1 MPTSGEPMR
10 RHFDVRRAVA
20 WVALVVTV
28 AAGHLSLPWLLE
40 FSLRRVTL
48 VNPGPAETIALQT
61 RRVVP
66 EPATLPPSPPP
77 PAKAQNG
84 EPPPLPPVSRT
95 PVSPGRTEDA
105 SRPPAEEALPAPS
118 VAPLDDTSGDSAV
131 LYTVSGQFGGRTV
144 AGNATLQWKID
155 PNAYVI
161 SLQVTASHQFTS
173 VFAWQLKTQGTA
185 DRDGMR
191 PETYDEGRVVSGEG
205 QQSRSVQF
213 ESEPTPDST
222 AGPRVD
228 PLSGLLKLSSDLH
241 LRDGGDATQGTG
253 PSPHSYSIVVR
264 IGDRSLHL
272 NFRQQGEEEL
282 STPFGPLR
290 TEKFVTEYPNPFH
303 DNPQVTLWLA
313 PAFRHAP
320 ARVRL
325 EQPEVA
331 VLSFDLASEP
341 VAFPDWR

>member
-1 MPTSGEPMR
+1 MPTSGEPIR
-10 RHFDVRRAVA
+10 RHFDVRRAFA
-20 WVALVVTV
+20 WVVLVATV
-28 AAGHLSLPWLLE
+28 AAGHLSLPWVLE

-48 VNPGPAETIALQT
+48 VAPGPVETIALQT

-66 EPATLPPSPPP
+66 EPAAPPPPP
-77 PAKAQNG
+77 PAPAKAQSG
-84 EPPPLPPVSRT
+84 EPPPPPPLRRPAVLPE
-95 PVSPGRTEDA
+95 RTERA
-105 SRPPAEEALPAPS
+105 SRPPADDALPAAS
-118 VAPLDDTSGDSAV
+118 VAPIDDTSGDSAV
-131 LYTVSGQFGGRTV
+131 QYTVSGQFGGRTV
-144 AGNATLQWKID
+144 GGNATLQWKID
-155 PNAYVI
+155 PTAYVI

-173 VFAWQLKTQGTA
+173 VFAWQLKTQGSA
-185 DRDGMR
+185 DRDGMH
-191 PETYDEGRVVSGEG
+191 PQTYDEGRVVSGEG

-213 ESEPTPDST
+213 ESEPTPNST
-222 AGPRVD
+222 AGPRMD

-241 LRDGGDATQGTG
+241 LREGGDAAVRAG
-253 PSPHSYSIVVR
+253 PLPGLYSIVVR
-264 IGDRSLHL
+264 IGDRSMHL

-320 ARVRL
+320 ARVRI

-341 VAFPDWR
+341 VAFPAWR